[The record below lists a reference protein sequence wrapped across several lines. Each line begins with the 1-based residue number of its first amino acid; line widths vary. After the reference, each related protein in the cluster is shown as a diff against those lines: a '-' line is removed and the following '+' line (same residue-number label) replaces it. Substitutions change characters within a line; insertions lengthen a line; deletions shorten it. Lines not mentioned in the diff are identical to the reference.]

1 MTTLTVPKS
10 KFKPKAF
17 EYLRRVE
24 KEHLRVCVTDH
35 GRPVADIVPHR
46 AGDDDA
52 LKALRGLVREY
63 HDPTAPVHVEW
74 EADL

>member
-1 MTTLTVPKS
+1 VATLVVPKS

-24 KEHLRVCVTDH
+24 KEHVHVCVTDH

-46 AGDDDA
+46 VGDDEA
-52 LKALRGLVREY
+52 LEALRGLVHEY
-63 HDPTAPVHVEW
+63 HDPTAPVQAKW
-74 EADL
+74 EAEL